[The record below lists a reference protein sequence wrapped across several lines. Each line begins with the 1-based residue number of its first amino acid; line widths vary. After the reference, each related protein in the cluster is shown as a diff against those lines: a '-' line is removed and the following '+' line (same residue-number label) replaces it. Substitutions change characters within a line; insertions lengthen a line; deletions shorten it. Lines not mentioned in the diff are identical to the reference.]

1 MTNAKLEKKEVRLSE
16 DRTKKNILLVVADL
30 ERTELITKIC
40 EDVGLTVVHFP
51 LLEDLKI
58 DRDFGIVYSEL
69 DITQFEILTRKF
81 SSVKRSPSFILGL
94 NDPDTKTIVKAL
106 RLGALDCIDVNET
119 SHQEIK
125 ETLLYIKENWEL
137 DLLQDNLETERFNKI
152 QGDLDWNSFRKD
164 LIRKDLQT
172 KSAYLISNI
181 RTSLSQGSGFGALVS
196 AIGLIRKKAK
206 RNGTHYEVP
215 ATLIDLLLSNAET
228 ANRIIEIFNEM
239 DYFIHN
245 PQVKEEYSISQ
256 IHDLFRKEIQNV
268 YELARFKRLHIKIC
282 EDKYISSRAI
292 VGIHEDS
299 FKKAVGEL
307 LLNAI
312 KFSEPETT
320 IYVLFTLKKRKLLI
334 SVLNSPKIEGGS
346 KKGIPNEE
354 SEFVFQPFAR
364 LTKYVHEDI
373 PTLDYG
379 LGLPLVEKIVSNH
392 EGKISTFNV
401 TSFLDE
407 EEETMVLM
415 EMDLPISQ
423 KV

>member
-1 MTNAKLEKKEVRLSE
+1 MTNVGIENKEARRFE
-16 DRTKKNILLVVADL
+16 RRAKKNILLVGTNP
-30 ERTELITKIC
+30 ERTDLLAKIC
-40 EDVGLTVVHFP
+40 ERVGLTFFHSDSVDR
-51 LLEDLKI
+51 LELDVE
-58 DRDFGIVYSEL
+58 FGIVYCEL
-69 DITQFEILTRKF
+69 SISDFETLTKKF
-81 SSVKRSPSFILGL
+81 SNSKRNPIFILGL
-94 NDPDTKTIVKAL
+94 ENPNARTIVKAL
-106 RLGALDCIDVNET
+106 RLGAFDCIAIQET
-119 SHQEIK
+119 SPSEIT
-125 ETLLYIKENWEL
+125 ETLMHMKENWEL
-137 DLLQDNLETERFNKI
+137 DLLQDDLETERFNKI

-196 AIGLIRKKAK
+196 AIGLLKKKAK
-206 RNGTHYEVP
+206 LNGKYYEVP
-215 ATLIDLLLSNAET
+215 STLIELLFSNAET

-245 PQVKEEYSISQ
+245 PQIKEVYSISQ
-256 IHDLFRKEIQNV
+256 IHSLFKKEISKV
-268 YELARFKRLHIKIC
+268 LELARSKRLSIKIC
-282 EDKYISSRAI
+282 EDKYRDSRAE
-292 VGIHEDS
+292 VGIHAES
-299 FKKAVGEL
+299 FKKALEEL

-312 KFSEPETT
+312 KFSEPNTT

-334 SVLNSPKIEGGS
+334 SVLNSPKNEAGIP
-346 KKGIPNEE
+346 KGIPSEE

-415 EMDLPISQ
+415 EMDLPIL
-423 KV
+423 VGH

>member
-125 ETLLYIKENWEL
+125 ETLRYIKENWEL

-256 IHDLFRKEIQNV
+256 IHNLFRKEIQNV